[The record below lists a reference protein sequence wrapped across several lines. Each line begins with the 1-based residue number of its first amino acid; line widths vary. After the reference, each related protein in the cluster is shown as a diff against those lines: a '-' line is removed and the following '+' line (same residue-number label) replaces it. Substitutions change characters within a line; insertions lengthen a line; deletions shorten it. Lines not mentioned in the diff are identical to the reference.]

1 MAASGKVAVVLS
13 VLALLLVGLLVLE
26 LDSVSDELDSLS
38 SRIAHVAQQVEA
50 FASQPLQAPT
60 VTTVT
65 VTVTTTATTAQPE
78 RPVLQQLDV
87 SEIYERVKDS
97 VVMVRALGRLTSSV
111 GTGFVYDAR
120 GHIVTNYHVVAGGNQ
135 IYVSFLDGTML
146 PATLVGYDVDT
157 DLAVLR
163 VQPPSD
169 LQLRPLPLGDSR
181 ALRIGDP
188 VIAIGNPFGLQGSVT
203 VGIVSQKGRL
213 LPSNRGYL
221 IPGVIQIDAA
231 INPGNSGGPLL
242 NYRGEVV
249 GVTTAIETTTGTF
262 SGVGYAIPSSIVARV
277 VPVLIE
283 KGRYNHSYLGISGK
297 ELNSLVA
304 ERAGIPVKSGFLVET
319 VSNNSPASRAGLRGG
334 NTRITVAGESYL
346 IGGDVIVA
354 IDGHPIS
361 SLDDLLTYLVEN
373 TSPGDRVVLTVIREG
388 KVVNVPVVLGERP

>member
-97 VVMVRALGRLTSSV
+97 VVMVRTVGQLTSSI
-111 GTGFVYDAR
+111 GTGFVYDAK
-120 GHIVTNYHVVAGGNQ
+120 GHIVTNYHVVAGGGQ

-146 PATLVGYDVDT
+146 SATLVGYDVDT

-163 VQPPSD
+163 IEPPSD

-203 VGIVSQKGRL
+203 VGIVSQKSRL
-213 LPSNRGYL
+213 LPSDRGYL

-283 KGRYNHSYLGISGK
+283 KGRYSHSYLGISGK

-388 KVVNVPVVLGERP
+388 RVVNVPVVLGERP

>member
-1 MAASGKVAVVLS
+1 MVDSGKVAVALS
-13 VLALLLVGLLVLE
+13 FLALLLVGLLVLE
-26 LDSVSDELDSLS
+26 LDSVSDQLDRVNSW
-38 SRIAHVAQQVEA
+38 IGQVARQVEGLT
-50 FASQPLQAPT
+50 SPAPQTTPVAT
-60 VTTVT
+60 VTYTVT
-65 VTVTTTATTAQPE
+65 VTTTAQPE
-78 RPVLQQLDV
+78 RPVFQPLDV
-87 SEIYERVKDS
+87 SEIYERAKDS
-97 VVMVRALGRLTSSV
+97 VVMVKTLGRLISAV

-120 GHIVTNYHVVAGGNQ
+120 GYIVTNYHVVAGGSQ

-157 DLAVLR
+157 DLAVLV
-163 VQPPSD
+163 VQPPSGM
-169 LQLRPLPLGDSR
+169 QLRQLPLGDSR

-213 LPSNRGYL
+213 LPSDRGYL

-242 NYRGEVV
+242 NHRGEVV

-283 KGRYNHSYLGISGK
+283 RGKYSHSYLGISGK

-304 ERAGIPVKSGFLVET
+304 ESAGTPVKSGFLVET

-334 NTRITVAGESYL
+334 NTRITVAGETYL

>member
-1 MAASGKVAVVLS
+1 MLS
-13 VLALLLVGLLVLE
+13 
-26 LDSVSDELDSLS
+26 
-38 SRIAHVAQQVEA
+38 
-50 FASQPLQAPT
+50 
-60 VTTVT
+60 
-65 VTVTTTATTAQPE
+65 
-78 RPVLQQLDV
+78 
-87 SEIYERVKDS
+87 
-97 VVMVRALGRLTSSV
+97 
-111 GTGFVYDAR
+111 
-120 GHIVTNYHVVAGGNQ
+120 
-135 IYVSFLDGTML
+135 
-146 PATLVGYDVDT
+146 ATLVGYDVDT

-163 VQPPSD
+163 IEPPSD

-213 LPSNRGYL
+213 LPSDRGYL

-283 KGRYNHSYLGISGK
+283 KGRYSHSYLGISGK

-388 KVVNVPVVLGERP
+388 RVVNVPVVLGERP